1 MTPLARLRR
10 LWRSSG
16 GRGPETV
23 DLASSG
29 QQLLD
34 ETRSVRR
41 ELIATTDKLA
51 RYTESLN
58 AEISRLKILA
68 DRVQDHG

>member
-1 MTPLARLRR
+1 
-10 LWRSSG
+10 
-16 GRGPETV
+16 
-23 DLASSG
+23 
-29 QQLLD
+29 LD